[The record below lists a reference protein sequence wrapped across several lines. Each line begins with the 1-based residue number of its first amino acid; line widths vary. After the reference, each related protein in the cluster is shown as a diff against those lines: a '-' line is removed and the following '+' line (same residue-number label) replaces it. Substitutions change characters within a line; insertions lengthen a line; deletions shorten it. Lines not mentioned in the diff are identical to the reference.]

1 MRSLNSLMTSQ
12 VGLWCTLLS
21 TREVFATFK
30 TFKDFVEKQSSL
42 SIKKLSTYNAGWWWG
57 GMSIKNSRIFVENKE
72 FNISTMFPK
81 PIS

>member
-1 MRSLNSLMTSQ
+1 MTSQ
-12 VGLWCTLLS
+12 VDLWCTLLS

-42 SIKKLSTYNAGWWWG
+42 SIKKLSTYNAGGWG

-72 FNISTMFPK
+72 FNISTMFPT